1 MIRKM
6 RNSIFVSIFIIS
18 VLCLS
23 LQPSP
28 AQDMAK
34 TMLEEADSAR
44 LAYDFPK
51 AEEIC
56 QRVME
61 ALDSN
66 SRTEAAEHL
75 ILAQNGL
82 SMMNFCSTPKVISK
96 QVFPLKD
103 FFLFY
108 PLKDHSWRKVPNQLD
123 SIPTKGI
130 ETATYL
136 PDGAQTLLY
145 SSTDEDG
152 IRNIYI
158 TNFKD
163 SAWSVPALIN
173 EQLTSSSDEIFPMLS
188 PDGKSIFFASKGL
201 YGMGGY
207 DLYVSSWNEE
217 NGDWDVPVNMGFPYS
232 SPYDDFLFINTED
245 GEYSIFA
252 SNRECSK
259 DSVCIYVLEY
269 DGMPVRKSITGL
281 SELRELCSLTPAED
295 KSKFDNR
302 SAVMD
307 ASTDNAETK
316 EYVARVRAVRAIRD
330 SIAAFNKNL
339 DEMRSGL
346 SMATG
351 DEKAK
356 LTKTISE
363 SEAKLPALND
373 SLAKASKALQ
383 EVEMDFLSKGI
394 VLDENKLQAAA
405 DREIVGSSSA
415 YTFSKNSY
423 GPAPHLNI
431 LKPKPSFDYS
441 FKILPEGKFA
451 ENNALPEG
459 LVYQIQI
466 FAQSKKATTDDI
478 KGLSPV
484 FERQSG
490 GRYIYSAGMFRT
502 YKDVLSNL
510 NKVKRRG
517 FRSAFI
523 AAYIDGRPISVPNAR
538 KMEAD
543 VKIVYLVKAYPA
555 NGSSLPGDLLNEIKA
570 MTTTD
575 LIKSVE
581 DGSVVFK
588 IGPLN
593 DKALADDILSA
604 MKKAGESNASIETTQ
619 MRPAI

>member
-1 MIRKM
+1 MI
-6 RNSIFVSIFIIS
+6 SI
-18 VLCLS
+18 LCLA
-23 LQPSP
+23 LRPSY
-28 AQDMAK
+28 AQDMTK
-34 TMLEEADSAR
+34 QMLEEADSAR

-56 QRVME
+56 QRVIA
-61 ALDSN
+61 ALDSS
-66 SRTEAAEHL
+66 SRTEATEHL

-82 SMMNFCSTPKVISK
+82 SMMNFCSTPKVVAK
-96 QVFPLKD
+96 QVFSLKD

-108 PLKDHSWRKVPNQLD
+108 PLQDHSWRKVPNQLD
-123 SIPTKGI
+123 SIPTKDI
-130 ETATYL
+130 ETATYV

-163 SAWSVPALIN
+163 TAWSVPALIN

-217 NGDWDVPVNMGFPYS
+217 NADWDVPVNMGFPYS

-269 DGMPVRKSITGL
+269 DGMPVRKSITDLGK
-281 SELRELCSLTPAED
+281 LRKLCSLTPADD

-302 SAVMD
+302 SAVRD
-307 ASTDNAETK
+307 AGTDNTETK
-316 EYVARVRAVRAIRD
+316 EYVARVRAVREIRD
-330 SIAAFNKNL
+330 SIAAFNKKL
-339 DEMRSGL
+339 DEMRSKL
-346 SMATG
+346 SSAKG
-351 DEKAK
+351 DDAAK
-356 LTKTISE
+356 LTETISE
-363 SEAKLPALND
+363 REAQLPALND
-373 SLAKASKALQ
+373 SLSKASKALQ

-394 VLDENKLQAAA
+394 VLDANKLQAAA

-451 ENNALPEG
+451 ENNTLPEG

-466 FAQSKKATTDDI
+466 FAQSRKATTADI

-490 GRYIYSAGMFRT
+490 NRYVYSAGLFRS

-510 NKVKRRG
+510 NKVKRQG
-517 FRSAFI
+517 FRSAI
-523 AAYIDGRPISVPNAR
+523 ITAYSDGQPISVSNAR

-543 VKIVYLVKAYPA
+543 IKTVYLVKVYPA

-570 MTTTD
+570 LTPTD
-575 LIKSVE
+575 LIKSME
-581 DGSVVFK
+581 GGSVVFK
-588 IGPLN
+588 IGPLD
-593 DKALADDILSA
+593 DKALADSILNA
-604 MKKAGESNASIETTQ
+604 MKKAGEAGASIETTQ
-619 MRPAI
+619 VR

>member
-1 MIRKM
+1 MI
-6 RNSIFVSIFIIS
+6 SI
-18 VLCLS
+18 LCLA
-23 LQPSP
+23 LRPSY
-28 AQDMAK
+28 AQDMTK
-34 TMLEEADSAR
+34 QMLEEADSAR

-56 QRVME
+56 QRVIA
-61 ALDSN
+61 ALDSS
-66 SRTEAAEHL
+66 SRTEATEHL

-82 SMMNFCSTPKVISK
+82 SMMNFCSTPKVVAK
-96 QVFPLKD
+96 QVFSLKD

-108 PLKDHSWRKVPNQLD
+108 PLQDHSWRKVPNQLD
-123 SIPTKGI
+123 SIPTKDI
-130 ETATYL
+130 ETATYV

-163 SAWSVPALIN
+163 TAWSVPALIN

-217 NGDWDVPVNMGFPYS
+217 NG
-232 SPYDDFLFINTED
+232 
-245 GEYSIFA
+245 
-252 SNRECSK
+252 SK

-269 DGMPVRKSITGL
+269 DGMPVRKSITDLG
-281 SELRELCSLTPAED
+281 ELRKLCSLTPADD

-302 SAVMD
+302 SAVRD
-307 ASTDNAETK
+307 AGTDNTETK

-330 SIAAFNKNL
+330 SIAAFNKKL
-339 DEMRSGL
+339 DEMRSKL
-346 SMATG
+346 SSAKG
-351 DEKAK
+351 DDAAK
-356 LTKTISE
+356 LTETISE
-363 SEAKLPALND
+363 REAQLPALND
-373 SLAKASKALQ
+373 SLSKASKALQ

-394 VLDENKLQAAA
+394 VLDANKLQAAA

-451 ENNALPEG
+451 ENNTLPEG

-466 FAQSKKATTDDI
+466 FAQSRKATTADI

-490 GRYIYSAGMFRT
+490 NRYVYSAGLFRS

-510 NKVKRRG
+510 NKVKRQG
-517 FRSAFI
+517 FRSAI
-523 AAYIDGRPISVPNAR
+523 ITAYSDGQPISVSNAR

-543 VKIVYLVKAYPA
+543 IKTVYLVKVYPA

-570 MTTTD
+570 LTPTD
-575 LIKSVE
+575 LIKSME
-581 DGSVVFK
+581 GGSVVFK
-588 IGPLN
+588 IGPLD
-593 DKALADDILSA
+593 DKALADSILNA
-604 MKKAGESNASIETTQ
+604 MKKAGEAGASIETTQ
-619 MRPAI
+619 VR